1 MFKNK
6 LIWGTV
12 LIIFLILGVI
22 NVVNYLDISPP
33 SKKILKKLPNEKFIQ
48 VVK

>member
-6 LIWGTV
+6 LIWGTILITV
-12 LIIFLILGVI
+12 LVLGVI
-22 NVVNYLDISPP
+22 NVVNYLDISAP